1 MTMVS
6 IGDLARSMMLQ
17 RHTNTAKSDLVRL
30 THVLATGRHADQAAE
45 VRGDLGPLAAIE
57 GAIARLGVWQ
67 QAASTLSGQLGA
79 MQTALGAVNGIGEA
93 QAQNLLRLGS
103 GVRAEQVNLAAAD
116 ARDHLD
122 AALGVLNSRHAGVSV
137 FAGTRSDGPAVVGA
151 EVLLDA
157 LLPQVAGA
165 ATAAEARDVVLAW
178 FDDPAGFASQGYLGG
193 PARAAIGIGPNSA
206 AGAGVTGADPAIRDT
221 LAGLAMAALLDR
233 GLFAGQPVARQ
244 ELAEMGGEVLA
255 GNAEARIHLAAG
267 IGSTEQRL
275 AEMQTRN
282 AAEQSALGIARSGLI
297 SADPYATAAD
307 LESARVQLETLF
319 AITSRLSGMSL
330 LGYLR

>member
-1 MTMVS
+1 MTMIS
-6 IGDLARSMMLQ
+6 IGDLARNMILQ
-17 RHTNTAKSDLVRL
+17 RQTNTAKSDLLRL
-30 THVLATGRHADQAAE
+30 TQALATGRHGDQAAE

-57 GAIARLGVWQ
+57 GTIARLGVWQ
-67 QAASTLSGQLGA
+67 QAATTLSGQLGA
-79 MQTALGAVNGIGEA
+79 MQSALGAINGIGEA

-103 GVRAEQVNLAAAD
+103 GVRDDQVNLAAAD
-116 ARDHLD
+116 AREHLD
-122 AALGVLNSRHAGVSV
+122 AVVGVLNARHAGVAV
-137 FAGTRSDGPAVVGA
+137 FAGTRSDGPTVAGA

-157 LLPQVAGA
+157 LMPQVAGA
-165 ATAAEARDVVLAW
+165 ATAVEARDAVRAW
-178 FDDPAGFASQGYLGG
+178 FDDPAGFAASGYLGG
-193 PARAAIGIGPNSA
+193 PARAPIAVGPNSV
-206 AGAGVTGADPAIRDT
+206 AGTSVTGADPALRDT

-233 GLFAGQPVARQ
+233 GLFAGQPAARQ
-244 ELAEMGGEVLA
+244 ELARISGEVLT

-275 AEMQTRN
+275 AEVQTRN
-282 AAEQSALGIARSGLI
+282 AAEQSALGIARSGLV

-307 LESARVQLETLF
+307 LESTRVQIETLF